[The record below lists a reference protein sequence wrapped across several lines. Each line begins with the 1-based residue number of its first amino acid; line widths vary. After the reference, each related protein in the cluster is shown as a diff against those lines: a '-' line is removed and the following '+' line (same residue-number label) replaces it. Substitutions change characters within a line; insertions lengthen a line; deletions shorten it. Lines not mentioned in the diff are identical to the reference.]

1 MRFRECL
8 SRVTFT
14 ILVAGTCALLNVP
27 QLSGQA
33 SRTGKHT
40 KPLPRFEDYPVTEH
54 WEGPTSPVQ
63 LIPRRSDCFAHIL
76 ERLRK
81 KDRTLRVTT
90 VL

>member
-1 MRFRECL
+1 MSFREFV

-14 ILVAGTCALLNVP
+14 ILVAGTFVLLNVQ

-33 SRTGKHT
+33 SRTGKGT

-54 WEGPTSPVQ
+54 WEGPASPVQ
-63 LIPRRSDCFAHIL
+63 LDSPKNGCFAQIL
-76 ERLRK
+76 ERLRE
-81 KDRTLRVTT
+81 KDRTLRDTI